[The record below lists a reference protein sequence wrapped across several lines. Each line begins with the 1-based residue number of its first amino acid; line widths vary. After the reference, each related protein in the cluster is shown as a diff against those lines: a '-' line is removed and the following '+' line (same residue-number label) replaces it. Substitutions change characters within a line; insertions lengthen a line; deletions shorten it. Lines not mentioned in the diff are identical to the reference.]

1 MRRATGQHKVQNM
14 ERCSASERADIVSP
28 ARLQGFSDAVFAT
41 AATLLVI
48 PIRKFKL
55 KEHESLKNAL
65 IDRFPELMVFVVGFL
80 VICTIWESHIL
91 RFKVIARIDDLIV
104 VLTLVS
110 LMFTTFLPFTVA
122 LEGKFGKYP
131 VAITL
136 PCVILLI
143 LEAIEFIMFL
153 YAFHAPRLL
162 SSSLRS
168 LSKEEL
174 RVKKAQI
181 FGKIAINCTLFILA
195 AGFSS
200 LDVIVSWVMIVAV
213 IFTPLIRRLFAICTK
228 RFCCPRTEAR
238 SRVQLLTGRIEKERI
253 EYFSDAAI
261 AIVATL
267 LVLDI
272 TTEDFPGKSAVK
284 KDGLWKTLVNMWQMF
299 VAYMGCY
306 ATVALLWFVHHSVL
320 HQIRMLTAAMT
331 ICNNLFLACLAG
343 TPFVSTLVNKYTG
356 HVSHNEKIAVRVSC
370 VIVFGA
376 GFMQFL
382 IFVLAFWN
390 RDQMM
395 HNWAIPGEDRGHR
408 THIYLLLKTLIIPCM
423 TFLTFC
429 VTLSTDSVT
438 YTVYHISLFLVP
450 VFFVLLKIAFACHC
464 HQSSSGED
472 PSSVEN
478 SIEHRGSTDTM
489 QPERGASFFDDAP
502 EAVLLSPKTE
512 DTNDL
517 KDPLD

>member
-1 MRRATGQHKVQNM
+1 M
-14 ERCSASERADIVSP
+14 EPCSASERADIVSP

-55 KEHESLKNAL
+55 KEDETLKTAL
-65 IDRFPELMVFVVGFL
+65 LDKFPELMVFVVGFL

-91 RFKVIARIDDLIV
+91 RFRVIARIDDFIV

-122 LEGKFGKYP
+122 LEGKYGKYP
-131 VAITL
+131 AAIIL
-136 PCVILLI
+136 PCVILLV
-143 LEAIEFIMFL
+143 LEVIECCMFM
-153 YAFHAPRLL
+153 YAFYAPRLL
-162 SSSLRS
+162 SSSLQR
-168 LSKEEL
+168 LSQEEL
-174 RVKKAQI
+174 SVKKAQI

-228 RFCCPRTEAR
+228 KFCCPGTEAR

-272 TTEDFPGKSAVK
+272 TTEDFPGKSTVS

-306 ATVALLWFVHHSVL
+306 ATVAILWFVHHSVL
-320 HQIRMLTAAMT
+320 HQIKMLTAAMT

-370 VIVFGA
+370 VIIFGA

-382 IFVLAFWN
+382 LFVLAFWN
-390 RDQMM
+390 REQLM
-395 HNWAIPGEDRGHR
+395 HNWAIPGADTGQR
-408 THIYLLLKTLIIPCM
+408 THIYLLLKTLIVPSI

-429 VTLSTDSVT
+429 VSLSTDKVT
-438 YTVYHISLFLVP
+438 YLVYHISLFLVP
-450 VFFVLLKIAFACHC
+450 ILFVLLKIAFACHC
-464 HQSSSGED
+464 HQASSGDD
-472 PSSVEN
+472 PSSLEN
-478 SIEHRGSTDTM
+478 SVEQRSSSEIAQPRRGH
-489 QPERGASFFDDAP
+489 SFFDDAP
-502 EAVLLSPKTE
+502 ESVLLSPKPQ
-512 DTNDL
+512 DDG
-517 KDPLD
+517 D

>member
-1 MRRATGQHKVQNM
+1 M
-14 ERCSASERADIVSP
+14 EPCSARERADIVSP

-48 PIRKFKL
+48 PIRKFQVKGNETL
-55 KEHESLKNAL
+55 KDAL

-91 RFKVIARIDDLIV
+91 RFKVIARIDDFIV

-110 LMFTTFLPFTVA
+110 LMLTTFLPFTVA
-122 LEGKFGKYP
+122 LEGKYGKYAE
-131 VAITL
+131 AIIL

-143 LEAIEFIMFL
+143 LELIECCMFI
-153 YAFHAPRLL
+153 YAFYTPRLL
-162 SSSLRS
+162 ATSLQS
-168 LSKEEL
+168 LNVEEL

-181 FGKIAINCTLFILA
+181 FGKSAINCILFILA
-195 AGFSS
+195 AGFSA

-213 IFTPLIRRLFAICTK
+213 IFTPLIRRLFAHCSRK
-228 RFCCPRTEAR
+228 FCCPVAESR
-238 SRVQLLTGRIEKERI
+238 SRIELLNGRIEKERI

-272 TTEDFPGKSAVK
+272 TTEDFPKKATVA
-284 KDGLWKTLVNMWQMF
+284 KDGLGKTLLGMWQMF

-320 HQIRMLTAAMT
+320 HQIKTLTAAMNM
-331 ICNNLFLACLAG
+331 CNNLFLACLAG

-370 VIVFGA
+370 VIIFGA
-376 GFMQFL
+376 GLMQFL
-382 IFVLAFWN
+382 LFVLAFWN
-390 RDQMM
+390 RGRLM
-395 HNWAIPGEDRGHR
+395 HAWAIPGEGRGQR
-408 THIYLLLKTLIIPCM
+408 THVYLLLKTLIIPSM

-429 VTLSTDSVT
+429 ISLSTDKVT
-438 YTVYHISLFLVP
+438 YLFYHVSLVIVP
-450 VFFVLLKIAFACHC
+450 VLFVLLKIVFACHC
-464 HQSSSGED
+464 HQNSSGDD
-472 PSSVEN
+472 PSSLEN
-478 SIEHRGSTDTM
+478 SVEERHNARPM
-489 QPERGASFFDDAP
+489 QPERASFFNDSQD
-502 EAVLLSPKTE
+502 AVLLSPKVQ
-512 DTNDL
+512 DDAN
-517 KDPLD
+517 

>member
-1 MRRATGQHKVQNM
+1 M
-14 ERCSASERADIVSP
+14 ERCSALERADIVSP

-55 KEHESLKNAL
+55 KGDETLKTAL
-65 IDRFPELMVFVVGFL
+65 LDRYPELMVFVVGFL

-91 RFKVIARIDDLIV
+91 RFRVIARIDDLIV

-122 LEGKFGKYP
+122 LEGKYGNYP
-131 VAITL
+131 AAIVL
-136 PCVILLI
+136 PCIILLI
-143 LEAIEFIMFL
+143 LEVIECCMFM
-153 YAFHAPRLL
+153 YSFYSPRLL
-162 SSSLRS
+162 SSSLQR
-168 LSKEEL
+168 LGPEEL
-174 RVKKAQI
+174 KVKKAQI
-181 FGKIAINCTLFILA
+181 FSKIAINCILFILA

-213 IFTPLIRRLFAICTK
+213 IFTPLIRRLLATCSK
-228 RFCCPRTEAR
+228 KFCCPGTEAR

-272 TTEDFPGKSAVK
+272 TTEDFPEKSAVA

-320 HQIRMLTAAMT
+320 HQIKMLTAAMT

-370 VIVFGA
+370 VIIFGA

-382 IFVLAFWN
+382 LFVLAFWN
-390 RDQMM
+390 REQLM

-408 THIYLLLKTLIIPCM
+408 THVYLLLKTLIIPCM

-429 VTLSTDSVT
+429 MSLSTDHVT
-438 YTVYHISLFLVP
+438 YLVYHIALFLVP
-450 VFFVLLKIAFACHC
+450 LLFVLLKIGFACHC
-464 HQSSSGED
+464 HQDSSGED

-478 SIEHRGSTDTM
+478 SIEQRSNTETA
-489 QPERGASFFDDAP
+489 QQERGGSFFDDAS

-512 DTNDL
+512 DNEKLTDL
-517 KDPLD
+517 QD

>member
-1 MRRATGQHKVQNM
+1 M
-14 ERCSASERADIVSP
+14 EPCSAFERADIVSP

-48 PIRKFKL
+48 PIRKFELTGDETL
-55 KEHESLKNAL
+55 KTAL
-65 IDRFPELMVFVVGFL
+65 IHKLPELMVFVVGFL

-91 RFKVIARIDDLIV
+91 RFKVISRIDDFIV
-104 VLTLVS
+104 VLTLIS
-110 LMFTTFLPFTVA
+110 LMLTTFLPFTVA
-122 LEGKFGKYP
+122 IEGKYGSYSA
-131 VAITL
+131 AIIL

-143 LEAIEFIMFL
+143 LEVIECCMFI
-153 YAFHAPRLL
+153 YAFYTPRLL
-162 SSSLRS
+162 ASSLQR
-168 LSKEEL
+168 LEPDEL
-174 RVKKAQI
+174 RVKKGQI
-181 FGKIAINCTLFILA
+181 FGKIAINCILFILA
-195 AGFSS
+195 AGYSA

-213 IFTPLIRRLFAICTK
+213 IFTPLIRRIFARCT
-228 RFCCPRTEAR
+228 RLYCCPGIEAR
-238 SRVQLLTGRIEKERI
+238 SRIELLTGRIDKERI

-272 TTEDFPGKSAVK
+272 TTEDFPKKSSVAK
-284 KDGLWKTLVNMWQMF
+284 NGLWRTLLNMWQMF

-320 HQIRMLTAAMT
+320 HQIRMLTAAMS

-356 HVSHNEKIAVRVSC
+356 QSNHNEKIAVRVSS

-382 IFVLAFWN
+382 LFVLAFWN
-390 RDQMM
+390 RERLM
-395 HNWAIPGEDRGHR
+395 HDWAIPGGGRGHR
-408 THIYLLLKTLIIPCM
+408 THIYLLLKTMIIPCM

-429 VTLSTDSVT
+429 VSLSTDRVT
-438 YTVYHISLFLVP
+438 YLFYHISLFLVP

-464 HQSSSGED
+464 HQNSSGED
-472 PSSVEN
+472 ASSIENSVEDRAHPEI
-478 SIEHRGSTDTM
+478 IE
-489 QPERGASFFDDAP
+489 PERGASFFDDAP
-502 EAVLLSPKTE
+502 EAVLLSPKA
-512 DTNDL
+512 
-517 KDPLD
+517 KDDAD